1 MCNSKILHL
10 NEHGCISMCTECSK
24 IQVCFGTTVTTH
36 SRSEFEEFCIYIKK
50 MNIKYADTDNIYAK
64 KVFIRTALD
73 NLSFVYSSFDLVNL
87 DDLLSQAKAIITV
100 QSILDS
106 SALSERN

>member
-10 NEHGCISMCTECSK
+10 NEHGCISMCAECSR
-24 IQVCFGTTVTTH
+24 IQICFGTTVTTH
-36 SRSEFEEFCIYIKK
+36 SRNEFEEFCSYIKK
-50 MNIKYADTDNIYAK
+50 MNNRYADCENIHAK

-73 NLSFVYSSFDLVNL
+73 NLSFVYSSFDLTNL